1 MQIINGTLDFQ
12 LKDKTAVAIGKFDGV
27 HKGHELILNAL
38 MEYKE
43 KGLKTCVLTFDFPPQ
58 AFLVDEP
65 NKVIMTPL
73 EKRLVMEKVGIDI
86 LIEFP
91 FRENTASITAENFI
105 EHVLVDQLK
114 MNAVVVGSDCT
125 FGHGAKGNAD
135 MLKEYGRK
143 FGFETV
149 VVEKLR
155 DSKGEVISSTLLRD
169 IIISGNMAEYL
180 DKSRNPYFAYGNF
193 KKSGGIGQ
201 KFGFPFCILETDEE
215 KLLPTKGIYYTKVFH
230 EDVFYPAISFVSDK
244 AHRIETYMFDGSRD
258 IGREN
263 VAVGFFE
270 FVRKAFEEDNTA
282 YISQE
287 KRIEQ
292 FKKEL
297 VNARLWHREHP
308 L

>member
-27 HKGHELILNAL
+27 HKGHELILNTL
-38 MEYKE
+38 LEYKE
-43 KGLKTCVLTFDFPPQ
+43 KGLKTCVLTFDFPPK

-73 EKRLVMEKVGIDI
+73 EKRLVMEKFGIDI

-105 EHVLVDQLK
+105 EDVLVDQLK

-135 MLKEYGRK
+135 MLKDFGKRL
-143 FGFETV
+143 GFETV
-149 VVEKLR
+149 VVEKLK

-180 DKSRNPYFAYGNF
+180 DKSNNPYFAYGNF

-215 KLLPTKGIYYTKVFH
+215 KLLPTKGIYYTKVLH
-230 EDVFYPAISFVSDK
+230 EDVFYPSISFVSDK
-244 AHRIETYMFDGSRD
+244 THRIETYMFDGSRD